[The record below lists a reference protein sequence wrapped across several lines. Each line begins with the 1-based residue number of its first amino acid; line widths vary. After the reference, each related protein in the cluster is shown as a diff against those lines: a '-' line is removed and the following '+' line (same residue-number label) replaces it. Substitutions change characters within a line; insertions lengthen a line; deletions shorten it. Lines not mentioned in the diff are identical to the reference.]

1 MATIA
6 DLAARIRLAR
16 QNVRLETIR
25 VVKEVAIEIVNTL
38 VDNTPV
44 DTSKALSNWQVSI
57 GSSIKSTRQAIVAGK
72 FGSTQSVSAAATKAE
87 GAGNVQGFVIGTP
100 IHITN
105 NLSYIKGLNDGTISR
120 QPSGFVQKAMLV
132 GRDHLKLVKVS
143 I

>member
-1 MATIA
+1 MPTIA
-6 DLAARIRLAR
+6 DLAARIALAQ
-16 QNVRLETIR
+16 QNVRVETIR
-25 VVKEVAIEIVNTL
+25 VVKEVAVEIVNTL

-44 DTSKALSNWQVSI
+44 DTSQALSNWQLSI
-57 GSSIKSTRQAIVAGK
+57 GGPIQSTRPAIAVGK
-72 FGSTQSVSAAATKAE
+72 FGSTRAISATATKAE
-87 GAGNVQGFVIGTP
+87 GAGNVQGFVIGIP

-105 NLSYIKGLNDGTISR
+105 NLPYIQGLNDGTISR